1 MKQKI
6 VMEVSMNSSK
16 HRTRAMKIA
25 AVANGVNSVELEG
38 TDKVVVIG
46 DGVDS
51 VKLARALKKKFGHVM
66 IASVKE
72 EKEEKKEEEKDV
84 LYWPYNYSHHYPAP
98 LVYEDICSP
107 SQPPTCSIL

>member
-25 AVANGVNSVELEG
+25 AVANGVNSVGIEG
-38 TDKVVVIG
+38 TGKVVVIG
-46 DGVDS
+46 DEVDS
-51 VKLARALKKKFGHVM
+51 VKLARALRKKFGHVM
-66 IASVKE
+66 IVSVKE
-72 EKEEKKEEEKDV
+72 EKEEKKKEEKDE

-98 LVYEDICSP
+98 LVYEDIYSP
-107 SQPPTCSIL
+107 SQPPICSIL